1 MVSTR
6 PYLIRAIYEWAED
19 HKFTPHLLV
28 DTTVDNVVVPT
39 EFIEDDKIIL
49 NIAGSAVVNLDLGDE
64 FISFGARFSGV
75 SQEIFVPT
83 TAVRAIYAREN
94 GIGLVLPDDPETT
107 DSGPDDPEGPGDLT
121 IPGHFRGSHLK
132 VVK

>member
-19 HKFTPHLLV
+19 HNFTPHLLV

-49 NIAGSAVVNLDLGDE
+49 NVAGSAVVNLDLGDE
-64 FISFGARFSGV
+64 FISLGARFSGV
-75 SQEIFVPT
+75 SHEIFVPT
-83 TAVRAIYAREN
+83 SAVRAIYAREN
-94 GIGLVLPDDPETT
+94 GIGLVLPDEPETN
-107 DSGPDDPEGPGDLT
+107 DSGPDDPEGPDDPT
-121 IPGHFRGSHLK
+121 IPGHARGSHLK

>member
-19 HKFTPHLLV
+19 HKLTPHLLV
-28 DTTVDNVVVPT
+28 DTTVENVIVPT

-49 NIAGSAVVNLDLGDE
+49 NVAASAVINLDLGDE
-64 FISFGARFSGV
+64 YISFGARFSGV
-75 SQEIFVPT
+75 AHEIFVPVA
-83 TAVRAIYAREN
+83 AVRAIYAREN
-94 GIGLVLPDDPETT
+94 GVGLVLPDEPDTGNDE
-107 DSGPDDPEGPGDLT
+107 PDDPNDPDDPT
-121 IPGHFRGSHLK
+121 IPGHARGSHLK

>member
-6 PYLIRAIYEWAED
+6 PYLIRAIYDWAND
-19 HKFTPHLLV
+19 QQLTPHLLV
-28 DTTVDNVVVPT
+28 DTTVDDVVVPA

-49 NIAGSAVVNLDLGDE
+49 NIAAGAVVNLELGDE

-75 SQEIFVPT
+75 SCEIFVPT

-94 GIGLVLPDDPETT
+94 GVGLVLPDEPETGD
-107 DSGPDDPEGPGDLT
+107 DSPDDPT
-121 IPGHFRGSHLK
+121 VPGHPRGGHLK